1 MHSSCQNNQFSQ
13 FSSFKH
19 ASMVFPLL
27 FALIRPRMDQ
37 QRCRV
42 HPTLCSA
49 AQCCSSQYFT
59 QYFELLSDSTSAHRW
74 LSPCSPRRPPEAPCA
89 TGGQPTPLSRPPPAF
104 RTPIHRSGTPHYRSA
119 WFADRHGRWPLPPA
133 PRRSA
138 PHAPRGGSTRPR
150 ELIERRSVQP
160 CLKFDVKP
168 VNILA
173 MVSRG
178 NGRLAHLD

>member
-1 MHSSCQNNQFSQ
+1 MKIALLLPKQPILTVLVLQTCFHGLSHTVRTHQTQDGPA
-13 FSSFKH
+13 KMPGPPY
-19 ASMVFPLL
+19 SM
-27 FALIRPRMDQ
+27 
-37 QRCRV
+37 
-42 HPTLCSA
+42 
-49 AQCCSSQYFT
+49 QCCSSQYFT

-89 TGGQPTPLSRPPPAF
+89 TGGQSTPLSRPPPAF
-104 RTPIHRSGTPHYRSA
+104 RTPIPRSGTPHYRSA

-138 PHAPRGGSTRPR
+138 PHAPRGGSTHPR